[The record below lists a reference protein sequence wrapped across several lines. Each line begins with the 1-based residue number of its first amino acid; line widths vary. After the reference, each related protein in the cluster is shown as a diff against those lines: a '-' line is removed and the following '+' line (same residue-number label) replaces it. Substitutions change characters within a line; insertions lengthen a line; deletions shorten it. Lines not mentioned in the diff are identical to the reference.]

1 MRKIG
6 RTFILSKCYGQ
17 VFNPKTKEIDDFYFE
32 VYGNYT
38 PKRATVYAN
47 RKWKD
52 DSILIFNVEQEKQY
66 YKISVEDFIKHG
78 ERVY

>member
-6 RTFILSKCYGQ
+6 RTFILSKCYAQ
-17 VFNPKTKEIDDFYFE
+17 RFNEQTQEMDDFYFE
-32 VYGNYT
+32 VFGDYNT
-38 PKRATVYAN
+38 KRATVYAN

-52 DSILIFNVEQEKQY
+52 DSILVFNVEKEKQY
-66 YKISVEDFIKHG
+66 YKISVENFIKYG

>member
-6 RTFILSKCYGQ
+6 RTFILSKCNAQ
-17 VFNPKTKEIDDFYFE
+17 KFNSQTKEIEDFYFE

-38 PKRATVYAN
+38 PKRATIYAN
-47 RKWKD
+47 RKFKD
-52 DSILIFNVEQEKQY
+52 DSILVFNVEQEKQY
-66 YKISVEDFIKHG
+66 YKISVENFIKYG